1 LPKIKLKYVEK
12 PSWKKLEENFGNL
25 KEMDRGHE
33 GDFAF
38 TMAEVL
44 FDKMIHCGYNV
55 RLMDD
60 WVYDF
65 DNECY
70 LLPLLS
76 TKDYKT
82 IPHND
87 IYQVVTTIQVHN
99 KKKMFND
106 NFEATKNRKFEITDF
121 SNTSHLEEKL

>member
-1 LPKIKLKYVEK
+1 MPKIKQKYVEK

-60 WVYDF
+60 WVYMILIMSAIYF
-65 DNECY
+65 LCY
-70 LLPLLS
+70 QRKIIKLFRMMISIRLLLR
-76 TKDYKT
+76 YKS
-82 IPHND
+82 I
-87 IYQVVTTIQVHN
+87 I
-99 KKKMFND
+99 
-106 NFEATKNRKFEITDF
+106 KNIFQKGNYIFK
-121 SNTSHLEEKL
+121 N